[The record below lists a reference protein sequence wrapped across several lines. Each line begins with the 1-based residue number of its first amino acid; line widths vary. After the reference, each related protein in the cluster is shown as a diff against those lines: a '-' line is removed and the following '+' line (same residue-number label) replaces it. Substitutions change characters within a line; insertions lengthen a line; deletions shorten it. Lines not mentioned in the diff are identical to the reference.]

1 MLRKTVLVL
10 VAVGALSL
18 VLLPSCGQKK
28 DDVVARVGEKEITLG
43 DFNIAHKA
51 ITVFNRPPLVTV
63 DDCEAF
69 LRTLINKELLVAEA
83 LSRGLDKN
91 EKLLEESGRWETEM
105 VIGALYKEVSES
117 NVEVT
122 VEELQDYYRLSRTTV
137 NARHIQTGTAEK
149 AEEIARKV
157 AAGED
162 FAKLAA
168 EHSLDARTASAGGDL
183 GTLRHGQIDPLIERV
198 VFSLSPGQVSE
209 PVKSMQGYHIIQLL
223 DRAEPDMAEFENQKA
238 VCATE
243 LRSRKRSEAWNN
255 YLLNVRESLGFEY
268 NEENVLWLDRL
279 LPERGSTD
287 ASWAEAMTEAD
298 RARPLVKSLEGSWTV
313 GDFVDYVRA
322 VSGGPQPFHSEN
334 GGLIRSVAEASFV
347 NKKNLAEGT
356 KRGLDKSDSVV
367 RGIER
372 KMEERLIDL
381 VYAELTHD
389 AVVPEEK
396 LLEEYENQKD
406 KLVMPTR
413 VRLQIVNLK
422 DEETA
427 KDVRRRVSAGESFDD
442 LARQYNRG
450 RMKEKA
456 GVTELMAKESIPGEL
471 QKYAFEVLKVGEI
484 APVVQA
490 PLSGAYFVAKL
501 LERIPEHPM
510 TFEEAKE
517 SIMSPLLQV
526 EKDKMLGEWLEKRA
540 EERGVTIDREKLGL
554 LLEAGETEEGVPGA
568 GQEG

>member
-1 MLRKTVLVL
+1 MLRKAVLVL
-10 VAVGALSL
+10 IAVGALTL
-18 VLLPSCGQKK
+18 VLLPSCAQKK
-28 DDVVARVGEKEITLG
+28 DDVVARVGDKEITLG

-69 LRTLINKELLVAEA
+69 LKTLINKELLVGEA
-83 LSRGLDKN
+83 LARGLDKN
-91 EKLLEESGRWETEM
+91 EKLLMESERWKMEM

-137 NARHIQTGTAEK
+137 NARHIQTETVEK
-149 AEEIARKV
+149 AEEIARKI

-168 EHSLDARTASAGGDL
+168 EHSLDTRTAFAGGNL
-183 GTLRHGQIDPLIERV
+183 GTLRPGQVDPLIERV
-198 VFSLSPGQVSE
+198 LFSLSPGGVSE
-209 PVKSMQGYHIIQLL
+209 PVKSMQGYHVLQVL
-223 DRAEPDMAEFENQKA
+223 DRTEPDMADFENQKA

-255 YLLNVRESLGFEY
+255 YLLNVRESLGLEF
-268 NEENVLWLDRL
+268 NEENVLWLDGL

-287 ASWAEAMTEAD
+287 ASWAEAITEED
-298 RARPLVKSLEGSWTV
+298 RARPLAKSSEESWTV

-322 VSGGPQPFHSEN
+322 VAGGPQPFHSEN
-334 GGLIRSVAEASFV
+334 GSLIRSVAEASFV

-356 KRGLDKSDSVV
+356 KRGLEKSDSVV
-367 RGIER
+367 RGIQR

-381 VYAELTHD
+381 VYAELTRD
-389 AVVPEEK
+389 AVVPEET
-396 LLEEYENQKD
+396 LREEYENQKD

-413 VRLQIVNLK
+413 VKLQIINLK

-427 KDVRRRVSAGESFDD
+427 KEVRRRVSAGESFDD

-456 GVTELMAKESIPGEL
+456 GVTELMTKESIPGEL
-471 QKYAFEVLKVGEI
+471 QRYAFEVLKIGEI
-484 APVVQA
+484 APVVRA

-501 LERIPEHPM
+501 LERNPEHPM
-510 TFEEAKE
+510 MFEEAKE
-517 SIMSPLLQV
+517 GITPPLLQI

-540 EERGVTIDREKLGL
+540 EERGVTIDREKLNL
-554 LLEAGETEEGVPGA
+554 LLEVGDAEAGIPGA